1 MSNSSNQESKNE
13 VWSVFKRLMGYI
25 KPLKVVFAFAVLGLV
40 MYAAVDATFIAVIK
54 PFIDGG
60 FGGQAGEV
68 TSAVGVGGVDL
79 GTSEG
84 FGASSDVLMLAP
96 IVVIV
101 LFSLRGLA
109 NFLSTYCISYMSA
122 RLIMDMRQEVF
133 EHYLTLPVSYID
145 RENSGNLISRVT
157 YDTEQIARATGS
169 ALISIVRDSITVV
182 GMLAIMFFY
191 SWKLSLCILV
201 IGPIIGLIISIVSK
215 RFRKVSKRIQTAMGG
230 VTAATEQMI
239 KGHKNVLAFGG
250 QETESHRFA
259 VVNEQNRYQNMKLAM
274 AQSISQPLVMVIGS
288 FALAFV
294 LYAASFEGMQEELT
308 AGTFATILGAMLAM
322 LQPIKN
328 LTRVNAEFQR
338 GIAACTTI
346 FELLDTQPEV
356 DTGQYTVD
364 RVKGNLSFNQVNF
377 RYPDQERLA
386 LEQIDFT
393 VKQGQTIALV
403 GRSGSGKS
411 TIASLVTRFYT
422 GLEEGSIELDGVNI
436 DDYDLKCL
444 RNQVALVSQQ
454 VTLFNDSIANNIS
467 YAYPGEVTRE
477 QIIEAATLAHA
488 MEFVELLPEGLDT
501 QVGENG
507 VLLSGG
513 QRQRIAIARA
523 ILRNSPVLILD
534 EATSAL
540 DTESEKAI
548 QLGLD
553 NLRHNRTSIV
563 IAHRLSTIES
573 ADQILVIDQGRVVE
587 RGDHQSLIAKKGIY
601 SNLYNMQ
608 FSN

>member
-1 MSNSSNQESKNE
+1 MTNSSDKE
-13 VWSVFKRLMGYI
+13 VWTVFKRLFGYI
-25 KPLKVVFAFAVLGLV
+25 KPLKVVFGLAVLGLV

-54 PFIDGG
+54 PFIDEG
-60 FGGQAGEV
+60 FGGQASQV
-68 TSAVGVGGVDL
+68 TSAAGVGGIDL
-79 GTSEG
+79 GTSQG
-84 FGASSDVLMLAP
+84 FNASSDVLTMAP
-96 IVVIV
+96 FVVIF
-101 LFSLRGLA
+101 LFSIRGLA
-109 NFLSTYCISYMSA
+109 NFLSTYCIQYMSA
-122 RLIMDMRQEVF
+122 RLIKDMRQEVF
-133 EHYLTLPVSYID
+133 EHYLTLPVSYMD

-169 ALISIVRDSITVV
+169 ALISIVRDSITVI
-182 GMLAIMFFY
+182 GMLSIMFYY

-201 IGPIIGLIISIVSK
+201 IAPIMGLIISQVSK
-215 RFRKVSKRIQTAMGG
+215 RFRKVSKRIQAAMGG
-230 VTAATEQMI
+230 VTASTEQMI

-250 QETESHRFA
+250 QKTESERFA
-259 VVNEQNRYQNMKLAM
+259 IVNEQNRYQHMKLAM
-274 AQSISQPLVMVIGS
+274 AQSVSQPLIMVIGS
-288 FALAFV
+288 FAIAFV
-294 LYAASFEGMQEELT
+294 LYAASFESLQAELT
-308 AGTFATILGAMLAM
+308 TGTFATILGAMLAM

-338 GIAACTTI
+338 GIAACTTV
-346 FELLDTQPEV
+346 FELLDTKPETDNGRYQV
-356 DTGQYTVD
+356 E
-364 RVKGNLSFNQVNF
+364 RVKGNLSFNKVNF
-377 RYPDQERLA
+377 SYPEQEKLA
-386 LEQIDFT
+386 LDSIDFT
-393 VKQGQTIALV
+393 VGQGKTIALV

-422 GLEEGSIELDGVNI
+422 GLSSGSIELDGVNI
-436 DDYDLKCL
+436 DDYSLKCL
-444 RNQVALVSQQ
+444 REQVALVSQQ
-454 VTLFNDSIANNIS
+454 VTLFNDSIANNIA
-467 YAYPGEVTRE
+467 YAYSGDVTRE

-488 MEFVELLPEGLDT
+488 MEFIELLPDGLDT

-548 QLGLD
+548 QQGLD

-573 ADQILVIDQGRVVE
+573 ADLILVIDQGVVVE
-587 RGDHQSLIAKKGIY
+587 RGDHQSLLEQNGVY

>member
-1 MSNSSNQESKNE
+1 MTNSSNQE
-13 VWSVFKRLMGYI
+13 VWTVFKRLMGYI
-25 KPLKVVFAFAVLGLV
+25 KPLKVVFGFAVLGLCL
-40 MYAAVDATFIAVIK
+40 YAAVDATFIAVIK

-60 FGGQAGEV
+60 FGGQVSQV
-68 TSAVGVGGVDL
+68 TSSSPGVANIDL

-84 FGASSDVLMLAP
+84 FGASNNVLMMAP

-109 NFLSTYCISYMSA
+109 NFLSTYCISFMSA
-122 RLIMDMRQEVF
+122 RLIMDLRQDVF

-169 ALISIVRDSITVV
+169 ALISIIRDSITVV

-191 SWKLSLCILV
+191 SWKLSLCIFV

-215 RFRKVSKRIQTAMGG
+215 RFRKVSKRIQAAMGG

-250 QETESHRFA
+250 QETESARFA
-259 VVNEQNRYQNMKLAM
+259 VVNEQNRYQNMKLAL

-322 LQPIKN
+322 LQPIKS

-338 GIAACTTI
+338 GIAACTTV
-346 FELLDTQPEV
+346 FELLDTKPEV
-356 DTGQYTVD
+356 DNGTYKVD
-364 RVKGNLSFNQVNF
+364 RVKGELSFNQVSF
-377 RYPDQERLA
+377 RYPNQERLA
-386 LEQIDFT
+386 LNKIDFS

-411 TIASLVTRFYT
+411 TIASLITRFYT
-422 GLEEGSIELDGVNI
+422 GLEAGSIELDGVNI
-436 DDYDLKCL
+436 DDYGLKNL
-444 RNQVALVSQQ
+444 RSQVALVSQQ
-454 VTLFNDSIANNIS
+454 VTLFNDSIGNNIA
-467 YAYPGEVTRE
+467 YAYPGEATQE
-477 QIIEAATLAHA
+477 QIVEAATLAHA
-488 MEFVELLPEGLDT
+488 MEFIELLPEGLDT

-573 ADQILVIDQGRVVE
+573 ADQILVIDQGEVVE
-587 RGDHQSLIAKKGIY
+587 RGDHQSLLAQDGVY
-601 SNLYNMQ
+601 ANLYKMQ
-608 FSN
+608 FSS

>member
-1 MSNSSNQESKNE
+1 MTNSSNQE
-13 VWSVFKRLMGYI
+13 VWTVFKRLMGYI
-25 KPLKVVFAFAVLGLV
+25 KPLKVVFGFAVLGLF

-60 FGGQAGEV
+60 FGGQVSQV
-68 TSAVGVGGVDL
+68 TSSSGVANMDL

-84 FGASSDVLMLAP
+84 FGASSDVLLMAP
-96 IVVIV
+96 IVVVV

-109 NFLSTYCISYMSA
+109 NFLSTYCISFMSA
-122 RLIMDMRQEVF
+122 RLIMDLRQEVF

-191 SWKLSLCILV
+191 SWKLSLCIFV

-215 RFRKVSKRIQTAMGG
+215 RFRKVSKRIQAAMGG

-250 QETESHRFA
+250 QEAESERFA
-259 VVNEQNRYQNMKLAM
+259 LVNEQNRYQNMKLAL

-322 LQPIKN
+322 LQPIKS

-338 GIAACTTI
+338 GIAASTTV
-346 FELLDTQPEV
+346 FELLDTKPEV
-356 DTGQYTVD
+356 DNGTYKVE
-364 RVKGNLSFNQVNF
+364 RVKGDLSFNQVSF
-377 RYPDQERLA
+377 RYPNQEKHA
-386 LEQIDFT
+386 LNKIDFS

-411 TIASLVTRFYT
+411 TIASLITRFYT

-436 DDYDLKCL
+436 DDFGLKNL
-444 RNQVALVSQQ
+444 RSQVALVSQQ
-454 VTLFNDSIANNIS
+454 VTLFNDTIGNNIA
-467 YAYPGEVTRE
+467 YAYPGEVTQE

-488 MEFVELLPEGLDT
+488 MEFIELLPEGLDT

-573 ADQILVIDQGRVVE
+573 ADQILVIDQGVVVE
-587 RGDHQSLIAKKGIY
+587 RGDHQSLLAQDGVY
-601 SNLYNMQ
+601 ANLYKMQ
-608 FSN
+608 FSS

>member
-1 MSNSSNQESKNE
+1 MTNSSNQE
-13 VWSVFKRLMGYI
+13 VWIVFKRLMGYI
-25 KPLKVVFAFAVLGLV
+25 KPLKVVFGFAVLGLF

-60 FGGQAGEV
+60 FGGQVSQV
-68 TSAVGVGGVDL
+68 TSSSAVANIDL
-79 GTSEG
+79 GTSDG
-84 FGASSDVLMLAP
+84 FGASNDVLMMAP

-109 NFLSTYCISYMSA
+109 NFLSTYCISFMSA
-122 RLIMDMRQEVF
+122 RLIMDLRQEVF
-133 EHYLTLPVSYID
+133 EHYLTLPVSYMD

-191 SWKLSLCILV
+191 SWKLSLCIFV
-201 IGPIIGLIISIVSK
+201 IAPIIGLIISIVSK
-215 RFRKVSKRIQTAMGG
+215 RFRKVSKRIQAAMGG

-250 QETESHRFA
+250 QETESERFA
-259 VVNEQNRYQNMKLAM
+259 LVNEQNRYQNMKLAL

-322 LQPIKN
+322 LQPIKS

-338 GIAACTTI
+338 GIAASTTV

-356 DTGQYTVD
+356 DNGSYKVA
-364 RVKGNLSFNQVNF
+364 RVKGELSFNQVSF
-377 RYPDQERLA
+377 RYPNQEKLA
-386 LEQIDFT
+386 LNKIDFS

-411 TIASLVTRFYT
+411 TIASLITRFYT
-422 GLEEGSIELDGVNI
+422 GLEAGSIELDGVNI
-436 DDYDLKCL
+436 DDFELKNL
-444 RNQVALVSQQ
+444 RSQVALVSQQ
-454 VTLFNDSIANNIS
+454 VTLFNDTIGNNIA
-467 YAYPGEVTRE
+467 YAYPGEVTQE

-488 MEFVELLPEGLDT
+488 MEFIELLPEGLDT

-523 ILRNSPVLILD
+523 ILRNSPILILD

-573 ADQILVIDQGRVVE
+573 ADQILVIDQGEVVE
-587 RGDHQSLIAKKGIY
+587 RGDHQSLIAQDGVY
-601 SNLYNMQ
+601 ANLYKMQ
-608 FSN
+608 FSR